1 MTWLGL
7 CVGLLLAPP
16 EPVLRVAL
24 NLGSPQVV
32 IGGSAQ
38 IVSGGQATPAAGPLK
53 AVVEGTQVRLGT
65 RRYATG
71 VEVRPTGERPL
82 QVEIRPR
89 ADRAE
94 TAVPY
99 RGSIVLH
106 VTRKGTLLAVNH
118 VGLEAYLRS
127 VVPLEI
133 GASAPPAALEAQAI
147 AARSFAASYRG
158 DGTKPVADLAVEY
171 TQAYR
176 GSNAEKP
183 ATDDAV
189 TATAGQL
196 LMSEGKPLQALYS
209 QCCGGVNATAEET
222 WRTPLPC
229 LVAAFD
235 EADRAAPNFDENT
248 LLQWLR
254 KPHGWCQDD
263 PTHRWTRRHTWARLS
278 ALLASRLPKMST
290 NTRVGELTELRVDR
304 RGPSGRVQQLVLIGR
319 EGQVRV
325 NGELA
330 RRLLPD
336 GEGWLPSSLFV
347 CSAEGNEVVIRG
359 AGSGHGVGLCQA
371 GAIAQAQAGRG
382 REEILR
388 FYYPG
393 ATLGVAP

>member
-16 EPVLRVAL
+16 APVLRVAL

-32 IGGSAQ
+32 ITGASE
-38 IVSGGQATPAAGPLK
+38 IVSGGQTTAASGPLK
-53 AVVEGTQVRLGT
+53 AVVEGSQVRLGS
-65 RRYATG
+65 RRYPTG

-82 QVEIRPR
+82 SVEIRSH

-94 TAVPY
+94 TPVPY

-106 VTRKGTLLAVNH
+106 LTRRGGLLAVNH
-118 VGLEAYLRS
+118 VDLEAYLRS

-133 GASAPPAALEAQAI
+133 GSSAPPAALEAQAI

-176 GSNAEKP
+176 GSTAEKP

-189 TATAGQL
+189 SATARQI
-196 LMSEGKPLQALYS
+196 LMSEGQPLQALYS

-222 WRTPLPC
+222 WRTALPC

-235 EADRAAPNFDENT
+235 DTDRAAPNFDENT
-248 LLQWLR
+248 LSQWLK
-254 KPHGWCQDD
+254 KPRGWCQDD
-263 PTHRWTRRHTWARLS
+263 PAHRWTRRCTWARLS
-278 ALLASRLPKMST
+278 ALVASRMPRMST
-290 NTRVGELTELRVDR
+290 NKRVGELTELRVDQ

-319 EGQVRV
+319 EGQVRI

-347 CSAEGNEVVIRG
+347 CSSEGNEVVIRG

-393 ATLGVAP
+393 ATLGTAP